1 MCSASISPTPRSMPR
16 GARSAPLRSAYARPI
31 SSPSARRLSTSST
44 SAHSCARCHRASG
57 RAGRNGSPSCCA
69 RAVCSRDSS
78 SWRIRIAARPSASRS
93 AVCARCSIRA
103 SRCSRT
109 SRYRRSNR
117 CRCSPATSVG
127 RCGSGGYDGARMLIG
142 SGVLYLLVT
151 IAIGL
156 WAAQR
161 VHTSKDYVLAG
172 RSLPLYMNTAT
183 VFATW
188 FGAESVL
195 SVSVEFSK
203 SGLGGIIADPFGS
216 SMCLVIVALFF
227 ARAFYRMDL
236 LTIGDFYRKRY
247 GPTME
252 LGTSVVI
259 AISYLGWTAAQLT
272 ALGLVLSTLTDG
284 AISLSTGIIISGIF
298 VLAYTIWGGMWS
310 VAMTDLFQSVMI
322 IVGLV
327 LVAWV
332 VGDMAGGSSK
342 VIAAALEGGRFEFWP
357 KGGTR
362 EWFAFVTAFL
372 TLAIGSIPQQDIFQ
386 RVTSAKDER
395 TAIIGSL
402 LGGVVYFCFVFV
414 PIFIVLAALMV
425 DPSLGSLLKA
435 EDVREMQR
443 VLPNFI
449 LEHTPLW
456 IKVLFFG
463 ALLSAILSTAS
474 GAIIAPTSLCT
485 ENIIRPRFP
494 HMSERQ
500 FMLSLRLVLVS
511 FTLAA
516 LIFALNSKQ
525 TMYDMVQNAYTVTLV
540 AALVPLAAGI
550 FWKRSSNTGAIL
562 SSLFGLVSWVI
573 AAFTAPDATVPPPLV
588 GLAFS
593 LFGMVAGSLL
603 PRPLAH
609 AQPHGRHH

>member
-1 MCSASISPTPRSMPR
+1 
-16 GARSAPLRSAYARPI
+16 
-31 SSPSARRLSTSST
+31 
-44 SAHSCARCHRASG
+44 
-57 RAGRNGSPSCCA
+57 
-69 RAVCSRDSS
+69 
-78 SWRIRIAARPSASRS
+78 
-93 AVCARCSIRA
+93 
-103 SRCSRT
+103 
-109 SRYRRSNR
+109 
-117 CRCSPATSVG
+117 
-127 RCGSGGYDGARMLIG
+127 MLIA
-142 SGVLYLLVT
+142 SVVLYLLVT

-156 WAAQR
+156 WAARR
-161 VHTSKDYVLAG
+161 VHNSKDYVVAG

-247 GPTME
+247 GRAVE
-252 LGTSVVI
+252 LGTSVII

-272 ALGLVLSTLTDG
+272 ALGLVFSTLTGG
-284 AISLSTGIIISGIF
+284 AISLEAGIVISGVV

-322 IVGLV
+322 IVGLGAI
-327 LVAWV
+327 AWF
-332 VGDMAGGSSK
+332 VGDMAGGPGTI
-342 VIAAALEGGRFEFWP
+342 IAAAAEASKFEFWP
-357 KGGTR
+357 KGGTK
-362 EWFAFVTAFL
+362 EWLAFVTAFL

-386 RVTSAKDER
+386 RVTSAKNER
-395 TAIIGSL
+395 TAVAGSL
-402 LGGVVYFCFVFV
+402 LGGVVYFAFVFV
-414 PIFIVLAALMV
+414 PIYIVVAALLV
-425 DPSLGSLLKA
+425 DPSLGSLLNA
-435 EDVREMQR
+435 EDARETQR
-443 VLPNFI
+443 ILPNFI
-449 LEHTPLW
+449 LEHTPMW

-485 ENIIRPRFP
+485 ENIIKPLFPR
-494 HMSERQ
+494 MSDRQ
-500 FMLSLRLVLVS
+500 FLLTPRLVLVC
-511 FTLAA
+511 FTAAA

-550 FWKRSSNTGAIL
+550 FWKRANNAGAIV
-562 SSLFGLVSWVI
+562 SSLAGLAGWLI
-573 AAFTAPDATVPPPLV
+573 AALAAPDATVPPPLI
-588 GLAFS
+588 GL
-593 LFGMVAGSLL
+593 GC
-603 PRPLAH
+603 
-609 AQPHGRHH
+609 